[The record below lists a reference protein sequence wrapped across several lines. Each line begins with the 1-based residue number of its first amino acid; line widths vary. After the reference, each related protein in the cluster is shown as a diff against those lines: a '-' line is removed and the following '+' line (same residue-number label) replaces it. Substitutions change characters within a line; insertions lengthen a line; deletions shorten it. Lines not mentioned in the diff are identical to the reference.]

1 MEHKHFVTFEQEIM
15 SFPCYES
22 TLYYRFNS
30 KEELSIL
37 RIDRSIV
44 DNNDLTERTILF
56 PVNPTLTNEISIL
69 REFLT
74 DMFSNSGN
82 CYGWPYFI
90 KSELITEDDFNQIRN
105 QGLENIKSNKNKIR
119 KIGQDHPLILYC
131 AEKNLYPEPIDHSPH
146 SWQANCPSGRQHHI
160 MISTSS
166 PANHAWGCGYC
177 KKKGGLEELKEWV
190 EKK

>member
-22 TLYYRFNS
+22 SLYYRFNS

-44 DNNDLTERTILF
+44 DKNDLTEGTILF

-74 DMFSNSGN
+74 DMFSYSGN
-82 CYGWPYFI
+82 CYGWPYFT
-90 KSELITEDDFNQIRN
+90 KSELITEDDFNQILN
-105 QGLENIKSNKNKIR
+105 QGLENIKSNKNKII
-119 KIGQDHPLILYC
+119 KIGQDDPLIIYC
-131 AEKNLYPEPIDHSPH
+131 AEKNLYPEPVDHSPH
-146 SWQANCPSGRQHHI
+146 SWQANCPSGWQHHI

-166 PANHAWGCGYC
+166 PPNHAWGCGYC
-177 KKKGGLEELKEWV
+177 KKKGGLEQLKEWV

>member
-22 TLYYRFNS
+22 SLYYRFNF

-44 DNNDLTERTILF
+44 DKNDLTEGTILF
-56 PVNPTLTNEISIL
+56 PVNPSLTNEISIL

-74 DMFSNSGN
+74 DMFSYSGN
-82 CYGWPYFI
+82 CYGWPYFT
-90 KSELITEDDFNQIRN
+90 KSELISEDDFNQIRN
-105 QGLENIKSNKNKIR
+105 QGLENIKSKKNKIR

-131 AEKNLYPEPIDHSPH
+131 EEKNLYPEPVDHSPH
-146 SWQANCPSGRQHHI
+146 SWQANCPSGRQHQI

-166 PANHAWGCGYC
+166 PSNHAWGCGYC